1 MDKPATPQKV
11 LIKLKLKKA
20 KLIFGVLVAC
30 PKSNLFVMGPIKK
43 NENLNPL
50 NSWLW
55 KAKSLIFVGARC
67 QTDHLFVTVHI
78 HGPNSKL

>member
-1 MDKPATPQKV
+1 MDKPATPQKGPYK
-11 LIKLKLKKA
+11 IKVEKGKTYFWCA
-20 KLIFGVLVAC
+20 CGC

-43 NENLNPL
+43 KENLNPL